1 MLLYSYKP
9 LIQLDDFDHL
19 NLLIV
24 NRRVVE
30 EVVEVLLGSVE
41 DWREDHLL
49 FQGRQ
54 THFFVHDRDNF
65 DEGTCRH
72 IHNFNQE
79 QQVVEA

>member
-41 DWREDHLL
+41 D
-49 FQGRQ
+49 
-54 THFFVHDRDNF
+54 
-65 DEGTCRH
+65 
-72 IHNFNQE
+72 
-79 QQVVEA
+79 